1 MSLGRRKRI
10 PDRIKLLA
18 ALRKMGLTIEQVQF
32 DHDPALEL
40 RPVNPVTGDTVPP
53 ANDPDHITMLLI
65 REHKTKTF
73 GPGGEKRITTAGSDI
88 HKIHKLDRLQAEH
101 EEFQR
106 RVLSREPRDE
116 AKPRSRWPKRPMSGG
131 KRKARDA

>member
-1 MSLGRRKRI
+1 MSQGRRKRI
-10 PDRIKLLA
+10 PDKVKLIA
-18 ALRKMGLTIEQVQF
+18 ALRRSGLTIEQVQF

-40 RPVNPVTGDTVPP
+40 RPINPVTGDTVPP

-65 REHKTKTF
+65 KEHKDKTF
-73 GPGGEKRITTAGSDI
+73 GPGGEKRITTAGSDV
-88 HKIHKLDRLQAEH
+88 HKIHKLGRLKTEH

-116 AKPRSRWPKRPMSGG
+116 TKPKSRWPKHPMGG
-131 KRKARDA
+131 ARKKARHS